1 MCQVH
6 GAEVGGGTDKV
17 TREWEAAWV
26 VISMECPGEG
36 SSLFMDLLYK
46 IQKPSIIK

>member
-1 MCQVH
+1 MCQAH
-6 GAEVGGGTDKV
+6 GEEVGGGTDKV
-17 TREWEAAWV
+17 TQEWEAAWV

-36 SSLFMDLLYK
+36 SSLFLDLLYK